1 MAKSNILILILF
13 LGLVSCEDVIE
24 VDSGFE
30 SSTLV
35 VDAWIDNLERP
46 QMIRLTQSQD
56 YFDNSFT
63 AAVTNAEVSVE
74 VNGRKYD
81 FVSDGEGNYTWTPS
95 PDEVLGQVGEQF
107 LLTINHE
114 GKTYQGT
121 SIMNRV
127 PEIDSIAQVYEEEQ
141 LGFPEGNYAE
151 LIAKDF
157 TGIGDTY
164 WIKTWKNGE
173 YLNKPQEIVLAYD
186 ATFDAGSGLDGVT
199 FIFPIRRGLN
209 PIPDDVDNID
219 DLPPPYEPGDS
230 IYVELLAINNEA
242 FRFMQ
247 IAFEQMTNGDNGI
260 FALPIANTKGN
271 VVEVATGEPILGMFN
286 ISAISTATKIIK

>member
-1 MAKSNILILILF
+1 MNQRNIFILF
-13 LGLVSCEDVIE
+13 LLLGLISCEDVIE

-30 SSTLV
+30 TATLV
-35 VDAWIDNLERP
+35 VDAWIDNLDRP
-46 QMIRLTQSQD
+46 QKIRLTQSQD
-56 YFDNSFT
+56 YFDNSFSES
-63 AAVTNAEVSVE
+63 VTNAEVTVQVDSRLIVFE
-74 VNGRKYD
+74 P
-81 FVSDGEGNYTWTPS
+81 DGEGNYIWS
-95 PDEVLGQVGEQF
+95 PDQGEVLGQVGDEF

-114 GKTYQGT
+114 GKSYQAT
-121 SIMNRV
+121 SSMNRV

-157 TGIGDTY
+157 PGVGDTY
-164 WIKTWKNGE
+164 WIKTWKNGN

-209 PIPDDVDNID
+209 PIPDEVDDID
-219 DLPPPYEPGDS
+219 DLPPPYVPGDS
-230 IYVELLAINNEA
+230 IYVELLAINDEA

-260 FALPIANTKGN
+260 FALPVANTKGN
-271 VVEVATGEPILGMFN
+271 VVDVATGEPILGMFN
-286 ISAISTATKIIK
+286 VSAISAASRIIR